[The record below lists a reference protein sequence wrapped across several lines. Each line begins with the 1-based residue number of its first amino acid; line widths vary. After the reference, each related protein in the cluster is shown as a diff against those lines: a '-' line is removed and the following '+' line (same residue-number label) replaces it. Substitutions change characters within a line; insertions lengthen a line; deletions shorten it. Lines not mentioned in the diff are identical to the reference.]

1 MPRSNKKRTHSYIG
15 GRHREGKSDYMKQ
28 LEEASDTRSQR
39 EKDIDSIFEFDED
52 EEVEEESYMD

>member
-1 MPRSNKKRTHSYIG
+1 
-15 GRHREGKSDYMKQ
+15 MKQ

>member
-28 LEEASDTRSQR
+28 LEE
-39 EKDIDSIFEFDED
+39 KDIDSIFEFDED